1 MDGCGRIIAE
11 FGTQLLVTLRW
22 HKRIQEGK
30 GGRGG
35 GGETRDTSS
44 FAVSPGKFWFDLA
57 QPKAV
62 AQHGLTRPY
71 LNYKKI
77 RLSL

>member
-30 GGRGG
+30 RGVGGWG
-35 GGETRDTSS
+35 GGE
-44 FAVSPGKFWFDLA
+44 
-57 QPKAV
+57 
-62 AQHGLTRPY
+62 
-71 LNYKKI
+71 
-77 RLSL
+77 RLVIQARLQSRQANFGSTLPSQKQWCNMALPDRT